1 MWASSLWVPKH
12 CPFPAIISFTAVG
25 MLKNYGW
32 LRRRGTKI
40 IVTFKSLAESQI
52 RCCLKRFSISAAAV
66 RERFRNGWIYFWSVL
81 NSNFL
86 FWNAELLLAC
96 WGPACPFSL
105 SQPWPGLSYSFLS
118 AVINRDHLVY
128 FSFFFFLSAIPPP
141 LPVLEELETAEMEA
155 RKLGCIEGLGC
166 CFQEMFTCQVLT
178 SLLPPHHWGAFRDL
192 LATAVVSEW
201 DNLGCTS
208 VLTRC
213 VQTM

>member
-1 MWASSLWVPKH
+1 MWASSLWVLKH

-52 RCCLKRFSISAAAV
+52 RCCLQRFSISAAAM

-81 NSNFL
+81 NSKFL
-86 FWNAELLLAC
+86 FWNAEPLLAC

-128 FSFFFFLSAIPPP
+128 FSFFFSFSYSPSTSSAWGTWDSRDGSKEAGVYRGVRLLFPGDVY
-141 LPVLEELETAEMEA
+141 LPGSNPIAATTL
-155 RKLGCIEGLGC
+155 LGS
-166 CFQEMFTCQVLT
+166 F
-178 SLLPPHHWGAFRDL
+178 
-192 LATAVVSEW
+192 
-201 DNLGCTS
+201 
-208 VLTRC
+208 
-213 VQTM
+213 